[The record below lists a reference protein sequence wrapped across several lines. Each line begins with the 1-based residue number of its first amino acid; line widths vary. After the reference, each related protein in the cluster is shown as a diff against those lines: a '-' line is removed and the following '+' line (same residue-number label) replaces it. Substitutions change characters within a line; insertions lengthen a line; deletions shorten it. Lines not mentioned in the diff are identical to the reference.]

1 MSSALS
7 RLLSWLVAILVPI
20 VLVLMAVRLLMTPA
34 YLSIEY
40 STPGFPMD
48 RYGFTKEDR
57 LYWSKIAVRYLLN
70 SADISFLGNLRFPD
84 GEQTPQ
90 PSCQFM
96 DDCSRFYNDRELKH
110 MFDVKNV
117 VQTALWVFYGSVII
131 LTGLGVWGYFGGW
144 YKAFKSGLRRGGWL
158 TVGLLGAIMFFVL
171 IAFGFIFVLFH
182 SIFFE
187 AGTWTFLYS
196 DTLIRLFPERFWRDT
211 FIAVGVLAG
220 GAGLALGVFVK
231 DGESA

>member
-1 MSSALS
+1 MSFKLS
-7 RLLSWLVAILVPI
+7 RLLGWLVALLIPIILVLTA
-20 VLVLMAVRLLMTPA
+20 VRVLMIPVFL
-34 YLSIEY
+34 YIEY
-40 STPGFPMD
+40 NTPGFPVD

-57 LYWSKIAVRYLLN
+57 LYWSQIAVEYLLN
-70 SADISFLGNLRFPD
+70 SEDISFLGDLRFPD
-84 GEQTPQ
+84 GELTPL

-117 VQTALWVFYGSVII
+117 VQTALRVLYGSTII
-131 LTGLGVWGYFGGW
+131 LVGLGVWAHLGGW
-144 YKAFKSGLRRGGWL
+144 FMTFKRGLRRGGWL
-158 TVGLLGAIMFFVL
+158 TVGLVGAIILFVL

-182 SIFFE
+182 NIFFE

-220 GAGLALGVFVK
+220 GAGLAIGLLVK
-231 DGESA
+231 DK